1 MVSGLAFYSYDPSS
15 NPAEKGAVGP
25 FLKNILNLQMVKVY
39 TTKFLSQL
47 KDCNDGDLLAG
58 VSALCKPITA
68 NREEVGI
75 IKNELLL
82 N

>member
-1 MVSGLAFYSYDPSS
+1 
-15 NPAEKGAVGP
+15 
-25 FLKNILNLQMVKVY
+25 MVKVY